1 MTPKAPAKEE
11 ATNVFPALLRY
22 WRHARGMSQLDLA
35 AAADVSTRHVS
46 YLENGRSKPSR
57 EMILRLASTLAVPLR
72 EQNAILQT
80 AGFAPQ
86 FDAPGFP
93 ALDHGPIADAIGRM
107 MAQQEPFPL
116 TVLDRH
122 YNAIKRNAAATRM
135 LSVLPLSD
143 EDTSINMCEIVFD
156 PNGIRPLIENWEEV
170 ARVLLSRLYR
180 ERLLRPND
188 EALAQLISRLMSY
201 PDVPATFREQDFGAP
216 SEAVVSIRL
225 NLGGTKLGF
234 FTTVTAFQAP
244 QNVTLEE
251 MLIES
256 YFPLDDATDAFCR
269 AQAEAAKG

>member
-1 MTPKAPAKEE
+1 
-11 ATNVFPALLRY
+11 
-22 WRHARGMSQLDLA
+22 MSQLDLA
-35 AAADVSTRHVS
+35 ANADVSTRHVS

-72 EQNAILQT
+72 EQNAILQA
-80 AGFAPQ
+80 AGFTPQ
-86 FDAPGFP
+86 FEAPGFP
-93 ALDHGPIADAIGRM
+93 ALDHGPIADAIARM

-122 YNAIKRNAAATRM
+122 YNAIKLNAAATRM
-135 LSVLPLSD
+135 LSVLPVADDATAL
-143 EDTSINMCEIVFD
+143 NMCEIVFD
-156 PNGIRPLIENWEEV
+156 PQGIRPLVENWEEL

-188 EALAQLISRLMSY
+188 EALGQLISRLMSY

-225 NLGGTKLGF
+225 NLGGTRLGF

-251 MLIES
+251 LLIES

-269 AQAEAAKG
+269 AQAAG